1 MISLRRILKGFGI
14 ALATVMVLFSVAL
27 LWPTPSTPLP
37 NAAQDRLLVNVR
49 IVDVESG
56 STGEL
61 TRLRISEGRIAAI
74 GPGLRPMD
82 DEQVVDGEGGFLMPG
97 LWDMH
102 VHTFQSSPQTH
113 FPLWIANGVTQVRDM
128 MDCPTNADSLIAC
141 HEDKL
146 RWNEEVAGGRMA
158 APTIVETASFYL
170 ASADLT
176 PREVV
181 ERISDYDERGLE
193 AIKVYNQL
201 SRDAYF
207 EAAQETQRRG
217 LRLVG
222 HLPQA
227 VSLEEALEAGQDS
240 FEHAHLL
247 TRACMQQEA
256 EWRSGELES
265 LSRTV
270 RIETIVEDHDTERCD
285 ELLDALSNSGS
296 WYVPTHVTR
305 EDDVRAFDPAGTENP
320 ALAYLD
326 PLSAWAWN
334 DDQSALR
341 NNYPGERG
349 AQAIDVY
356 FRHGLELT
364 GRAHEA
370 GVRIL
375 VGTDTIAGGFRYHD
389 ELVHL
394 VSAGM
399 SPEEVLRAATLE
411 AARYA
416 GEDQEAG
423 TVAVGK
429 RADLVLL
436 AANPLR
442 DIQNTRAISAVLK
455 DGRLYD
461 RDTLDDLDEFV
472 RQQAGAPHNW
482 VKLLWGFVRSS
493 VNAEM

>member
-1 MISLRRILKGFGI
+1 MIL
-14 ALATVMVLFSVAL
+14 LFAVAIW
-27 LWPTPSTPLP
+27 WPKPSAPLP
-37 NAAQDRLLVNVR
+37 DAAQDRLLINVR
-49 IVDVESG
+49 IVDVEDG
-56 STGEL
+56 TTGEL
-61 TRLRISEGRIAAI
+61 TRLRISAGRIAAI

-82 DEQVVDGEGGFLMPG
+82 DEQVLDGEGGFLIPG

-128 MDCPTNADSLIAC
+128 MDCPTDSDSLIAC
-141 HEDKL
+141 YEDKQ
-146 RWNEEVAGGRMA
+146 RWNAQVAAGSMA

-170 ASADLT
+170 ANADLT

-181 ERISDYDERGLE
+181 NRISNYDERGLE

-207 EAAQETQRRG
+207 AAARESQRRG

-247 TRACMQQEA
+247 PRACMEQEA

-265 LSRTV
+265 LSPTERV
-270 RIETIVEDHDTERCD
+270 ETFIEDHDTERCG
-285 ELLDALSNSGS
+285 ELLDALSRSGS

-305 EDDVRAFDPAGTENP
+305 EDDVRAFDPAETENR
-320 ALAYLD
+320 ALAFLD

-341 NNYPGERG
+341 NSYPGERG
-349 AQAIDVY
+349 AQAIDAY
-356 FRHGLELT
+356 FKHGLDLT

-375 VGTDTIAGGFRYHD
+375 VGTDTIAGGLRYHD
-389 ELVHL
+389 ELAHL

-399 SPEEVLRAATLE
+399 APAEVLRAATLE

-416 GEDQEAG
+416 GQDQEAG
-423 TVAVGK
+423 SVAIGK
-429 RADLVLL
+429 RGDLVLL
-436 AANPLR
+436 EANPLR
-442 DIQNTRAISAVLK
+442 DIRNTQTIRAVLQ

-461 RDTLDDLDEFV
+461 PDTLDELAAFAHE
-472 RQQAGAPHNW
+472 QANAPHNW
-482 VKLLWGFVRSS
+482 AKLLWGFARSS

>member
-1 MISLRRILKGFGI
+1 MNWLGRVLK
-14 ALATVMVLFSVAL
+14 ALGLGLAAMVVAFFAAVI
-27 LWPTPSTPLP
+27 WPKSSAPLP
-37 NAAQDRLLVNVR
+37 DGGQDRLLKNVR
-49 IVDVESG
+49 IVDVENAT
-56 STGEL
+56 TGEL
-61 TRLRISEGRIAAI
+61 TRLRISDGRIAAV
-74 GPGLRPMD
+74 GPNLQPTGN
-82 DEQVVDGEGGFLMPG
+82 EQVTDGGGGYLIPG

-113 FPLWIANGVTQVRDM
+113 LPLWIANGVTQVRDM
-128 MDCPTNADSLIAC
+128 MDCPMESDSLIAC
-141 HEDKL
+141 HDDKT
-146 RWNEEVAGGRMA
+146 RWNAKVAAGEMTG
-158 APTIVETASFYL
+158 PTIVETASFYL

-181 ERISDYDERGLE
+181 ERIATYDERGLE

-201 SRDAYF
+201 SRDAYM
-207 EAAQETQRRG
+207 AAARESERRG

-227 VSLEEALEAGQDS
+227 ISLEEALSAGQDS

-247 TRACMQQEA
+247 PRACMQDEA
-256 EWRSGELES
+256 QWRSEELAL
-265 LSRTV
+265 LSPTKLTERF
-270 RIETIVEDHDTERCD
+270 IKAYDTERCD
-285 ELLDALSNSGS
+285 KLLNSLSRSES

-305 EDDVRAFDPAGTENP
+305 EDDLRAFDATQIENP

-334 DDQSALR
+334 DDQASVRSA
-341 NNYPGERG
+341 YPGSRGER
-349 AQAIDVY
+349 AVSAY
-356 FRHGLELT
+356 FAHGLNLT

-375 VGTDTIAGGFRYHD
+375 VGTDTIAGGLRYHD
-389 ELVHL
+389 ELGHL
-394 VSAGM
+394 VQAGM
-399 SPEEVLRAATLE
+399 TPAEVLRSATLE

-416 GEDQEAG
+416 GEERNIG

-436 AANPLR
+436 AANPLQE
-442 DIQNTRAISAVLK
+442 IKHTRRIDAVFK

-461 RDTLDDLDEFV
+461 RTKLDKLDEFSRAQV
-472 RQQAGAPHNW
+472 NAPHNW
-482 VKLLWGFVRSS
+482 AKLLWGFARSS